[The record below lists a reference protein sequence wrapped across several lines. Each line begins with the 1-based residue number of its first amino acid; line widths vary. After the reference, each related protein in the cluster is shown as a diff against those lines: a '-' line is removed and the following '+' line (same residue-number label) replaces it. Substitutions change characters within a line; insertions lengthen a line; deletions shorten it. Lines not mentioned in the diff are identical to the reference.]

1 MMCQDMINDELE
13 CRPGP
18 KGEAAAAEQVYY
30 AALRYPRRVGG
41 MHVLKGFSGA
51 RSATDPIIHSTG
63 YVELKPR
70 GRPHW
75 LRPAVWENPLDGT
88 PDYYR
93 IHAPGSGT
101 PGAPPPGEGFAVGEH
116 EYALTVSEAFMTS
129 LREPKPLFKGDH
141 ATISATQHNL
151 QDFLNTG
158 REGSA
163 GSLTVVGPAGAGPSG
178 VVGS

>member
-1 MMCQDMINDELE
+1 MP
-13 CRPGP
+13 PGP

-30 AALRYPRRVGG
+30 AALRYPR
-41 MHVLKGFSGA
+41 A
-51 RSATDPIIHSTG
+51 RRRDARPQGLLDARGRRPTRSSTPAG

-70 GRPHW
+70 GR
-75 LRPAVWENPLDGT
+75 LIGCARRCGRTRSTAR
-88 PDYYR
+88 DYYR

-101 PGAPPPGEGFAVGEH
+101 PSGRAPPPGEGFAVGEH

-163 GSLTVVGPAGAGPSG
+163 GSLTVGPAGAGPSG